1 MRATSRARREPP
13 QVLLRLREVRPASMY
28 VDVIGVGWHRT
39 VSVLTDGSRPL
50 YPHPLT
56 DTGETTGDEHLDRAI
71 VEFVQQ
77 RMLITRAG
85 RWPR

>member
-1 MRATSRARREPP
+1 MRARSRARRNPP

-39 VSVLTDGSRPL
+39 VSVLTDGREPMF
-50 YPHPLT
+50 PHPLT
-56 DTGETTGDEHLDRAI
+56 ESGETTGDEDLDRA
-71 VEFVQQ
+71 VRVFVQQ
-77 RMLITRAG
+77 KLITRAG